1 MAAARP
7 ACEKG
12 VGKGDRQAQVAL
24 PDDFDTL
31 GRVVQHVVAVVADA
45 DHDAPYGGHRRYHV
59 TFRGGRPGDEILRLV
74 HVETVAFDAR
84 LGAERERVVVVVGR
98 GVHLDDEAFDEAR
111 QVFREPEGDAVF
123 AAGLHAFESGLPDD
137 DAAVGVRALEAGRER
152 GRTLGH
158 GEVARAVGRV
168 VQRRDAALLN
178 LPFVERVGG
187 DYPRMEILAES
198 GGNRGVEFHFGD
210 DVLPFAL
217 HFGYGRLS
225 GCHRKGLLAFVET
238 FGERRGDGFSR
249 IDLHAVFAR
258 EQLQP

>member
-1 MAAARP
+1 MRQGRLEPRPQHHPYGERAQRDDDDHGHEHAAYA
-7 ACEKG
+7 
-12 VGKGDRQAQVAL
+12 VGDLLDGRLGTGGLVHEA
-24 PDDFDTL
+24 DDA
-31 GRVVQHVVAVVADA
+31 GERGVVAHA
-45 DHDAPYGGHRRYHV
+45 
-59 TFRGGRPGDEILRLV
+59 RG
-74 HVETVAFDAR
+74 A
-84 LGAERERVVVVVGR
+84 
-98 GVHLDDEAFDEAR
+98 
-111 QVFREPEGDAVF
+111 
-123 AAGLHAFESGLPDD
+123 
-137 DAAVGVRALEAGRER
+137 
-152 GRTLGH
+152 H